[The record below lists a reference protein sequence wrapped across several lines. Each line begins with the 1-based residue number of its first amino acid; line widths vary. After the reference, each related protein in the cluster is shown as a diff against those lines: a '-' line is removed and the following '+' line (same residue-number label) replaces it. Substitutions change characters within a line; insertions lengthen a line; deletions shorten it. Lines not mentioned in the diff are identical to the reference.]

1 MRMSVFL
8 SLQCFNSLKKNLVNM
23 AKYKPTQYG
32 WWVHGKQIYF
42 LNALKFHTLKVKW
55 LISNAFLKQIP
66 IKTLTHLLLIKKK
79 NTVKFSSKY

>member
-1 MRMSVFL
+1 
-8 SLQCFNSLKKNLVNM
+8 M